1 MPSIH
6 SKPPPEVVYCGDLS
20 TPAGQVPAEHMHQKL
35 KAPPGETKY
44 GHPDFHSVALQMGR
58 LMRGTACHK
67 LIPGRTNTPELWDR
81 AMKFAFQG
89 EKKVTGEYVPGF
101 FAGYVQWT
109 GKRAYS
115 KFSDCALG
123 MMKYHHSQYV
133 EKGGKN
139 VTDLEQM
146 AFELMNE
153 REVAIR
159 RAKALAA
166 TVKAKKDARTKKNQH
181 EEAEMG
187 LRPAKKVP
195 KGGDRRPSDA
205 LGKKTMSK
213 EDVVNDYFST

>member
-6 SKPPPEVVYCGDLS
+6 SKPLPEFVYCGDLS
-20 TPAGQVPAEHMHQKL
+20 TPAEQVPAEHMHQKL

-44 GHPDFHSVALQMGR
+44 GHPDFHPLALQIWR
-58 LMRGTACHK
+58 LMRGTGCHK
-67 LIPGRTNTPELWDR
+67 LLPGHTNTPKLWDR

-89 EKKVTGEYVPGF
+89 ETKVTGEYVPGCF
-101 FAGYVQWT
+101 SEYVQWT
-109 GKRAYS
+109 GKRASS
-115 KFSDCALG
+115 KFSACALG
-123 MMKYHHSQYV
+123 MMKYHASQYV

-153 REVAIR
+153 REVAIQ

-166 TVKAKKDARTKKNQH
+166 AVKAKKDARTKKNQH

-213 EDVVNDYFST
+213 EDVVNEFFGT